1 MSSLQLRSKLRIHD
15 GWALF
20 TILLCRCNVIRM
32 FFLKIL
38 EEWISGLWYNLSS
51 RWKVFEYG
59 LCSTCESLLPHHVS
73 NIRRVYERLVTPY
86 PTWRASTALMS
97 PEKGRVLK
105 RRHTK
110 TQDDI
115 SQDGK
120 DSKMKRPKS
129 DNLQQVENP
138 QPTNKVLPVHISFPP
153 RAPDALRIATWNV
166 CGLAASQKKVFVYL
180 DLACSP
186 IQMTSPSGL

>member
-1 MSSLQLRSKLRIHD
+1 
-15 GWALF
+15 
-20 TILLCRCNVIRM
+20 
-32 FFLKIL
+32 
-38 EEWISGLWYNLSS
+38 
-51 RWKVFEYG
+51 
-59 LCSTCESLLPHHVS
+59 
-73 NIRRVYERLVTPY
+73 
-86 PTWRASTALMS
+86 MS
-97 PEKGRVLK
+97 PEKERVLK
-105 RRHTK
+105 RRHTG

-129 DNLQQVENP
+129 DNFQQVENP
-138 QPTNKVLPVHISFPP
+138 QSTNKVLPVHISFPP

-186 IQMTSPSGL
+186 I